1 MLLYLRS
8 VTLTSDG
15 DNQHNEGDY
24 LNPLMD
30 CGRYLENDSV
40 YGGQK
45 IFSGGENTPIFD
57 LYAGLHN
64 FNMTGRNISDWV
76 QKTVDKD
83 TFVFQRYGGFSIGA
97 NALNESLL
105 SSQPG
110 LADRLDPFI
119 RHRNSKIWFNN
130 VGYHAS
136 VAYYNIFANSL
147 LRSSVPDK
155 NPEEL
160 GIDVG
165 NYPLDFDLNNIDAA
179 AFQQASTDVI
189 IAICV
194 VFALSFIPASFVVFL
209 IEERASGS
217 KHLQD
222 RIGFK
227 LQAVEYL
234 TLKNKA

>member
-1 MLLYLRS
+1 
-8 VTLTSDG
+8 
-15 DNQHNEGDY
+15 
-24 LNPLMD
+24 MD
-30 CGRYLENDSV
+30 CGRYPNDHPT
-40 YGGQK
+40 YPGQK
-45 IFSGGENTPIFD
+45 KFAGGENTPIFE
-57 LYAGLHN
+57 LYSGMHN
-64 FNMTGRNISDWV
+64 YNMNGRNITDWV

-105 SSQPG
+105 NAQPG
-110 LADRLDPFI
+110 LQDRLDPFI

-147 LRSSVPDK
+147 LRSSLPDR

-160 GIDVG
+160 GIEVV
-165 NYPLDFDLNNIDAA
+165 NYPLDLDLNNIDAA

-194 VFALSFIPASFVVFL
+194 VKTDPTFGAFL
-209 IEERASGS
+209 
-217 KHLQD
+217 
-222 RIGFK
+222 
-227 LQAVEYL
+227 
-234 TLKNKA
+234 